1 MTTVKDII
9 DTVCAFAPL
18 SLQENYDNCGLQTGD
33 PQTVSTGV
41 LLAVDMTEKVL
52 DEAIEL
58 GFNTILTHH
67 PLIFGGIRNVTP
79 SHSAGRIIMKAIRH
93 DIAVIAAHTN
103 VDKACYGVS
112 HRMGAMLGLHD
123 MRPLAECDDALRT
136 GLGAIG
142 RLPQAMATDLFLHD
156 VKETFGCE
164 CLRHTAPVNDTV
176 SVVAL
181 CGGSGASLVSEAVE
195 AGADIY
201 VSADFKYHD
210 FFSADGKITL
220 VDAGHF
226 ETERCT
232 IDIFYDIL
240 TKKFTNFAVRR
251 TSTYTNPVIYL
262 H

>member
-9 DTVCAFAPL
+9 DAVCDFAPL
-18 SLQENYDNCGLQTGD
+18 SLQESYDNCGLQTGD
-33 PQTVSTGV
+33 PQMISTGV
-41 LLAVDMTEKVL
+41 LLAVDMTEEVL

-58 GFNTILTHH
+58 GLNTVLTHH
-67 PLIFGGIRNVTP
+67 PLIFGGINNVTP

-93 DIAVIAAHTN
+93 GIAVIAAHTN
-103 VDKACYGVS
+103 VDKACSGVS
-112 HRMGAMLGLHD
+112 YRMGAMLGLQD
-123 MRPLAECDDALRT
+123 MRPLAEYDDALRT
-136 GLGAIG
+136 GLGVIG
-142 RLPQAMATDLFLHD
+142 RLPEAMATDLFLHK
-156 VKETFGCE
+156 VKETFGCA
-164 CLRHTAPVNDTV
+164 CLRHTAPSGDRVDT
-176 SVVAL
+176 VAL
-181 CGGSGASLVSEAVE
+181 CGGSGASLVPEAIE

-201 VSADFKYHD
+201 ISADFKYHD
-210 FFSADGKITL
+210 FFTADGKITL